1 MSKAV
6 TEKPHR
12 IDLTTLTPAER
23 KRVQAALSP
32 RTLARRDFTLSLHFK
47 KCDVDGWKE
56 AARSEGTTLTA
67 CIEEQ
72 MTAWAA
78 AVMKRNEKK

>member
-1 MSKAV
+1 MSKNTV
-6 TEKPHR
+6 EKPHR
-12 IDLTTLTPAER
+12 IDLTSLTPAER

-47 KCDVDGWKE
+47 KCDVDDWK
-56 AARSEGTTLTA
+56 AAAGLKDSTLTA

-72 MTAWAA
+72 MNTWAA
-78 AVMKRNEKK
+78 SLMKRTEKK